1 MADLLGELLVI
12 LGLRSR
18 GLEARLRRSD
28 VTLPQ
33 TIAQVS
39 ARGDGSLIGSHG
51 LFNRASIGS

>member
-18 GLEARLRRSD
+18 GLEARLRRGD

-39 ARGDGSLIGSHG
+39 TRGDGSLIGSHD
-51 LFNRASIGS
+51 LFNRASTGS